1 MKVNCINCSIDQF
14 LLLQWTGSPDE
25 RNFFKLVSS
34 PWRPTILNTWPIS
47 WDLSGSVVTPKKS
60 LLLSSHEVYPTTCW
74 VTRFLL
80 MPAMLWMTFR
90 ILSLFANIA
99 STCMWTEIANLQ
111 QVAQIPLSFLFSN
124 FLPPRFR
131 VCSRALYHIVVNS
144 NLQSSFQPLNLI
156 MVHNALSL

>member
-1 MKVNCINCSIDQF
+1 MDRESR
-14 LLLQWTGSPDE
+14 WAE
-25 RNFFKLVSS
+25 FFSACLFAVA
-34 PWRPTILNTWPIS
+34 PTILNTRPIS

-60 LLLSSHEVYPTTCW
+60 LLLSSHEVYPTT

-80 MPAMLWMTFR
+80 MPAMLWMPFR

-124 FLPPRFR
+124 FLPLRFR
-131 VCSRALYHIVVNS
+131 VCSRALYHIVLNS